1 MNSVGSNNNIN
12 QQTKENIMENN
23 NSNIINPFINK
34 EIVRVSPDNSVV
46 SFVGEDWYSQSYV
59 DALQETIRSR
69 SQLVE
74 THRSQRDAGRLRLS
88 TLAQKVSEY
97 LAEHDDDETVD
108 FFSDFINDEYGV
120 IDPRRKEYEMEVV
133 VNIKHT
139 YRVLV
144 RCAQEKFDDM
154 IEHLEEHFHSEDS
167 PSKYDMENEWCIVDD
182 IDDYGSDVDDVEVSE
197 V

>member
-1 MNSVGSNNNIN
+1 
-12 QQTKENIMENN
+12 MENN

-108 FFSDFINDEYGV
+108 FFSDFFTDDYGV
-120 IDPRRKEYEMEVV
+120 VDPRRKDYDIEVV
-133 VNIKHT
+133 VTLKHT
-139 YRVLV
+139 YRVSV
-144 RCAQEKFDDM
+144 RCTEDKYDDM
-154 IEHLEEHFHSEDS
+154 LDLLQDKFHDEDA
-167 PSKYDMENEWCIVDD
+167 PSKYDLENEWLVVDD
-182 IDDYGSDVDDVEVSE
+182 VDDYGLDVDDVEVAE
-197 V
+197 A